1 MKRIFIS
8 SVQKEFAYERKLLK
22 RYISRNPAYKRLFD
36 TFVFEEDVVA
46 SDRRTDEVYLDELR
60 SCDIYI
66 GLIGNEYGYE
76 DAEGVSPT
84 EREYD
89 EATRLG
95 LIRLM
100 FVVGGNNDGRAEK
113 EIRFLKK
120 ISESLIRARCED
132 RNELLPEI
140 YAGLDGLVL
149 EQGGYRIGPF
159 DASICEGA
167 TLDDIDN
174 DKVAWF
180 VERARSLRNADI
192 EEGMSPE
199 SVLKHLKLCASRP
212 SEGVTNSAILL
223 FGHNPQ
229 SFHISSEV
237 KCVQWHGKERH
248 KPMLSYQIYKGTL
261 FDMAD
266 AAVAFVL
273 SKLNLRVGTRSR
285 GIEAPREYE
294 IPVSAVSEA
303 IINAIAHRDYTS
315 TGSVQVELFSDRLVV
330 RNPGTINP
338 ALSKA
343 DLFVEH
349 ASYPNN
355 SLIADQLYQTKH
367 IEKFGTGLTDLI
379 HDCRE
384 AGLKDP
390 EIDDSRSEFV
400 ITIWRPAPCNGCG
413 EDANKLQIKKV
424 KDSEIIVEILNF
436 PHLSVSGLANK
447 LQIKYSELR
456 YRIDH
461 LKDAGVLRREG
472 ARKNGRWVLT
482 QKFDGCGADGQV
494 IIKENVELEPSLYM
508 KMQKLADQR
517 GVPVEILMSEVI
529 KESIDRGI
537 IGRAIKKLRT
547 PNGHDSTSTKDLD

>member
-8 SVQKEFAYERKLLK
+8 SVQKEFAKIRKQLK
-22 RYISRNPAYKRLFD
+22 RLMSRNPVFHRVFD
-36 TFVFEEDVVA
+36 SFVFEEDVVA
-46 SDRRTDEVYLDELR
+46 CDRRTDELYIDELKK
-60 SCDIYI
+60 CDIYI

-84 EREYD
+84 EREFD

-95 LIRLM
+95 LKRLI
-100 FVVGGNNDGRAEK
+100 FVIGKNDESREIK
-113 EIRFLKK
+113 EIAFLKK
-120 ISESLIRARCED
+120 VSNMLIRARCED
-132 RNELLPEI
+132 ESELLPEI
-140 YAGLDGLVL
+140 SASLDGLVL

-167 TLDDIDN
+167 TMADIDS
-174 DKVAWF
+174 DKVDWF
-180 VERARSLRNADI
+180 VERARRLRNADI

-199 SVLKHLKLCASRP
+199 SVLKHLKLYS
-212 SEGVTNSAILL
+212 SETLGGLTNSAILL
-223 FGHNPQ
+223 FGCAPQ
-229 SFHISSEV
+229 RFCLSSEV

-266 AAVAFVL
+266 AAVTFVL
-273 SKLNLRVGTRSR
+273 SKLDLRVGTRSR

-294 IPVSAVSEA
+294 IPISAVSEA

-338 ALSKA
+338 ALSKD

-379 HDCRE
+379 HDCRA

-400 ITIWRPAPCNGCG
+400 ITIWRPTSCNSC
-413 EDANKLQIKKV
+413 ETTTNKLQIKDI
-424 KDSEIIVEILNF
+424 KDSEIIALILRF
-436 PHLSVSGLANK
+436 PNLSVSELANK

-456 YRIDH
+456 YRIDQLRQSGI
-461 LKDAGVLRREG
+461 LKREG
-472 ARKNGRWVLT
+472 ARKKGRWVLT
-482 QKFDGCGADGQV
+482 NRFDGCKVDGQV
-494 IIKENVELEPSLYM
+494 VVKEDIELDPSLTHS
-508 KMQKLADQR
+508 QLTHF
-517 GVPVEILMSEVI
+517 S
-529 KESIDRGI
+529 S
-537 IGRAIKKLRT
+537 
-547 PNGHDSTSTKDLD
+547 